1 LLKQVLQIQRK
12 KSKTMRKRNGANKMS
27 PTPRQLKEMM
37 RTSSG
42 TLDRENSMIMSL
54 ASSSNIEWLQ
64 IDNVVT

>member
-1 LLKQVLQIQRK
+1 
-12 KSKTMRKRNGANKMS
+12 
-27 PTPRQLKEMM
+27 MM

-64 IDNVVT
+64 TDKVVA